1 MKFHHTDGREV
12 WGISPM
18 CPDIGSACYS
28 CLSTLPEGVSVF
40 RLLRQSVWNI
50 CVIYS
55 KKDVYSLDSIVAKY
69 KGIEIK
75 IRII

>member
-1 MKFHHTDGREV
+1 
-12 WGISPM
+12 M
-18 CPDIGSACYS
+18 CPYIGSACYS